1 MHVLDGLLC
10 QRLGL
15 TNRTPTLK
23 MKTMTPFFTTLT
35 DFLTMG
41 GHAPYVFACY
51 GLTLLCVVVGI
62 VWVKAER
69 NKFLKTLARQ
79 QTRQKNKN
87 S

>member
-1 MHVLDGLLC
+1 
-10 QRLGL
+10 
-15 TNRTPTLK
+15 
-23 MKTMTPFFTTLT
+23 
-35 DFLTMG
+35 MG